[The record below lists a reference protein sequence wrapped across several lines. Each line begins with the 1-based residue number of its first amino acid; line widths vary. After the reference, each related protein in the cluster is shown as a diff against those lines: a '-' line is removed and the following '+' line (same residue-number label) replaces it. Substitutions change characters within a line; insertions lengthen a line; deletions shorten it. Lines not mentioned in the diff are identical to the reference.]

1 MPAMR
6 LMLALCLT
14 LFAAPAAAKDCVV
27 LLHGLARGTGS
38 MAPLELA
45 LSEAGYST
53 VNKGYP
59 STRAPVEELVAAVPA
74 AYAACEGERVHFV
87 THSMGG
93 ILLRMWLEEA
103 RPERLGHVVMM
114 GPPNE
119 GSELVD
125 TLSDWAIFDAV
136 NGPAG
141 DQLGTDP
148 ASVPQQLGPAW
159 FGPGIIA
166 GTLSFNPVYSS
177 IIPGPDDSKVAVEN
191 THVAGEADWIALPV
205 THTFMMTNPVVMA
218 QVLTFLE
225 SGAFDPELSYAD
237 AVAMGLKEITE

>member
-1 MPAMR
+1 MR
-6 LMLALCLT
+6 LILALALALT
-14 LFAAPAAAKDCVV
+14 AAPAAAKDCVV

-45 LSEAGYST
+45 LTEAGYNV

-59 STRAPVEELVAAVPA
+59 STRQPVEELVAAVPA
-74 AYAACEGERVHFV
+74 AYAACEGARVHFV

-93 ILLRMWLEEA
+93 ILLRLWLEEA

-125 TLSDWAIFDAV
+125 TLSDWALFSAI

-141 DQLGTDP
+141 DQLGTDA
-148 ASVPQQLGPAW
+148 ASLPNTLGPAW

-177 IIPGPDDSKVAVEN
+177 IIPGPDDSKVAVKH
-191 THVAGEADWIALPV
+191 THVEGEADHIALPV

-218 QVLTFLE
+218 QVLTFLDR
-225 SGAFDPELSYAD
+225 GAFDPSLGYAD
-237 AVAMGLKEITE
+237 AVAMGLKEISE

>member
-1 MPAMR
+1 MR
-6 LMLALCLT
+6 LILALCLA
-14 LFAAPAAAKDCVV
+14 FAAAPAMAKDCVV

-38 MAPLELA
+38 MAAMELA
-45 LSEAGYST
+45 LGEAGYNV
-53 VNKGYP
+53 VNQGYP
-59 STRAPVEELVAAVPA
+59 STRRPVEELVRAVPA
-74 AYAACEGERVHFV
+74 AYETCDGERVHFV

-93 ILLRMWLEEA
+93 ILLRMWLEDA
-103 RPERLGHVVMM
+103 RPERLGRVVMM

-125 TLSDWAIFDAV
+125 ELSDWALFEAV

-141 DQLGTDP
+141 DQLGTDA
-148 ASVPQQLGPAW
+148 ASVPQKLGPAW

-177 IIPGPDDSKVAVEN
+177 IIPGPDDSKVAVDK
-191 THVAGEADWIALPV
+191 THVEGEADWIALPV
-205 THTFMMTNPVVMA
+205 THTFMMTNPVVML

-225 SGAFDPELSYAD
+225 TGAFDPELGYAD
-237 AVAMGLKEITE
+237 AVAAGLREISE

>member
-1 MPAMR
+1 MR
-6 LMLALCLT
+6 VMLLLILALT
-14 LFAAPAAAKDCVV
+14 AAPAMAKDCVV

-45 LSEAGYST
+45 LGETGYNI
-53 VNKGYP
+53 VNQGYP
-59 STRAPVEELVAAVPA
+59 STRQPVEDLVATVPD
-74 AYAACEGERVHFV
+74 AYARCEGEQVHFV

-103 RPERLGHVVMM
+103 RPERLGRVVMM

-125 TLSDWAIFDAV
+125 ELGDWALFDAV

-141 DQLGTDP
+141 DQLGTD
-148 ASVPQQLGPAW
+148 AGSVPRRLGPAW

-177 IIPGPDDSKVAVEN
+177 IIPGPDDSKVSVEN
-191 THVAGEADWIALPV
+191 THVEGEADWIALPV
-205 THTFMMTNPVVMA
+205 THTFMMTNPVAMLQVM
-218 QVLTFLE
+218 TFLE
-225 SGAFDPELSYAD
+225 RGSFNPELGYAD
-237 AVAMGLKEITE
+237 AVAAGLKEITE